1 MQCRV
6 HTGQL
11 GRLYPEFKASNA
23 EIVVILGDTP
33 ERARKYAESLKLP
46 FPVLAD
52 VDRAV
57 YHQFGLEKALFVI
70 QRTASV
76 IIDQGGVIRY
86 LKQATNPNTWLA
98 ESRELLQAAKGLAQ
112 NSGTNATKSL

>member
-6 HTGQL
+6 HAGQL
-11 GRLYPEFKASNA
+11 GRLYPEFKASNT
-23 EIVVILGDTP
+23 EVLVILGDTP
-33 ERARKYAESLKLP
+33 ERARKYAESVKLP

-52 VDRAV
+52 IDRAV

-86 LKQATNPNTWLA
+86 LKQATNPTTWLA
-98 ESRELLQAAKGLAQ
+98 ESRELLQAAQDLA
-112 NSGTNATKSL
+112 KK